1 MTRSGRVFNPSE
13 FSSKGKEKVGE
24 NQDEIA
30 VREGTEVNERTP
42 ANINAEPRNEPVVE
56 RPYDKRFDTKI
67 PGGTDSEAVLKQL
80 KRTKADL
87 SVWDLVMASK
97 DHREALL
104 RALVNVRVSTEA
116 AAEDLIALIQRPQ
129 LEITFS
135 DKDLPPEGRNH
146 IKPLFI

>member
-1 MTRSGRVFNPSE
+1 M
-13 FSSKGKEKVGE
+13 
-24 NQDEIA
+24 
-30 VREGTEVNERTP
+30 
-42 ANINAEPRNEPVVE
+42 VE
-56 RPYDKRFDTKI
+56 RSYYKRFDTKI

-80 KRTKADL
+80 KRTKVDV

-146 IKPLFI
+146 IKPLFIQAEINRRQTRNIMIDDLL